1 MKHMNKQLARLGLL
15 ITCMTGLGISIGAA
29 AADAPASVGSSAS
42 NIQAGRAIAFNRG
55 QGNCLACHSLPGGSM
70 AGNVG
75 PALPMQGV
83 TFQQMFQ
90 TKEKLVNFL
99 ADPEKLFP
107 YANMPEFGKNKV
119 LTQAQLE
126 QVADYLWSL
135 K

>member
-1 MKHMNKQLARLGLL
+1 MKHRNKQLVQIALLMAGLS
-15 ITCMTGLGISIGAA
+15 GLTLSMDAS
-29 AADAPASVGSSAS
+29 AADAPTNAS
-42 NIQAGRAIAFNRG
+42 NIQAGKAIAFNRA
-55 QGNCLACHSLPGGSM
+55 QGNCLACHALPGGTM

-75 PALPMQGV
+75 PALPMKGV

-90 TKEKLVNFL
+90 TKEKLVAFL
-99 ADPEKLFP
+99 GDPEKLFP

-119 LTQAQLE
+119 LTHTQLE

>member
-1 MKHMNKQLARLGLL
+1 MKHRNKQLAQIALL
-15 ITCMTGLGISIGAA
+15 IAGLAGLTLSMEAS
-29 AADAPASVGSSAS
+29 AADTPTNAG
-42 NIQAGRAIAFNRG
+42 NIQAGKAIAFNRA
-55 QGNCLACHSLPGGSM
+55 QGNCLACHALPGGTM

-75 PALPMQGV
+75 PALPMKGV

-90 TKEKLVNFL
+90 TKEKLVAFL
-99 ADPEKLFP
+99 GDPEKLFP

-119 LTQAQLE
+119 LTQTQLE